1 MSLKQIVI
9 AQRGWVFV
17 GSVTRSENEIVIED
31 AAVVR
36 RWGTTAGLGQLA
48 AKGPTADTRLDPCP
62 TVRIHPL
69 AIVAMMDCAEWPP
82 F

>member
-1 MSLKQIVI
+1 MKKIVI

-17 GSVTRSENEIVIED
+17 GDVTRTENEVVIED
-31 AAVVR
+31 ASVVR

-69 AIVAMMDCAEWPP
+69 AIVAMMDCAEWPQL
-82 F
+82 

>member
-1 MSLKQIVI
+1 MKQIVI

-17 GSVTRSENEIVIED
+17 GSVTRSENEVVIED

-69 AIVAMMDCAEWPP
+69 AVVAMMDCAEWPR
-82 F
+82 

>member
-1 MSLKQIVI
+1 MKQIVI

-17 GSVTRSENEIVIED
+17 GDVTRSENEVVIEN

-48 AKGPTADTRLDPCP
+48 ATGPTVDTRLDPCT
-62 TVRIHPL
+62 TVRMHPL
-69 AIVAMMDCAEWPP
+69 TVVATMDCAQWR
-82 F
+82 

>member
-17 GSVTRSENEIVIED
+17 GSVTRTENEVVIED

-69 AIVAMMDCAEWPP
+69 AIVAMMDCAEWPR
-82 F
+82 